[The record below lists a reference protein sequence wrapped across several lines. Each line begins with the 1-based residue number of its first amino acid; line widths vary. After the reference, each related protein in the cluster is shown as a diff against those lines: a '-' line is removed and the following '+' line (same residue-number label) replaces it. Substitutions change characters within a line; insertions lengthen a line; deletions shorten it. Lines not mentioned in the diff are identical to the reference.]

1 MRHFAII
8 IQPKG
13 YTLIE
18 LLIVLVIMG
27 MLMGLT
33 TPRLM
38 QMYDSVTFSLERDD
52 VLFQLEGL
60 PFAVYQRGQGLR
72 LLEAFE
78 AEQDSLLSLPEGW
91 RLNENQTTDIVYNA
105 MGFCSGGEATFE
117 KGDRRLLVQF
127 EAPMCRPIV
136 L

>member
-1 MRHFAII
+1 MT
-8 IQPKG
+8 PSKG

-60 PFAVYQRGQGLR
+60 PFAVYQRGQGFR

-78 AEQDSLLSLPEGW
+78 TEDDSLLSLPEGW

-117 KGDRRLLVQF
+117 KDDRRLVVQLD
-127 EAPMCRPIV
+127 APMCHPVV